1 MTIYLNKVIGEQAA
15 TGWKPRTMIAM
26 CALYP
31 SEISD
36 LRSFAITRAK
46 CRIYLIFSE

>member
-1 MTIYLNKVIGEQAA
+1 MYLSKVVGEQAA
-15 TGWKPRTMIAM
+15 TGLKPRTMITM